1 MISMH
6 VPTFSP
12 FVPHLRLLQN
22 SVLSECH
29 ISAVGSAGG
38 RAGCASTSP
47 WTAGTTSE
55 EAPQPYSQ
63 NTKLKLRSV
72 RHLCEDLL
80 AFGS

>member
-29 ISAVGSAGG
+29 ISAVGYAGR

-47 WTAGTTSE
+47 WTAGSTTAAVKSQLKPNNR
-55 EAPQPYSQ
+55 AQPIIAIISR
-63 NTKLKLRSV
+63 N
-72 RHLCEDLL
+72 RHRKTL
-80 AFGS
+80 